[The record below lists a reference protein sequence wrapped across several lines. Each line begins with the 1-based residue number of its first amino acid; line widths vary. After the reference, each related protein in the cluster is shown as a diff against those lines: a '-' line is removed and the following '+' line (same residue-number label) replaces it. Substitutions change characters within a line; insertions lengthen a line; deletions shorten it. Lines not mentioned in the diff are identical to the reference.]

1 MFLYDKRQMRNFR
14 KDDHEW
20 EKKADG
26 RGNKAETHEKLKVA
40 VVSISATGDCLL
52 AGVLESRH
60 EVWVD

>member
-40 VVSISATGDCLL
+40 VVCISATGDRML
-52 AGVLESRH
+52 AGVLERRDK
-60 EVWVD
+60 VRV